1 MWSHFPPEPTPID
14 DGPERRSAPPK
25 PPGPSRLLPVVQCL
39 AEGGLLA
46 VFAAAVQALFG
57 EVPTIGP
64 FEFAILAGAGMA
76 WARRHRWRGP
86 LGEAFG
92 LPFLAIGAGALTW
105 ILAPEVRIALLSGDL
120 QAAIAAHPG
129 GWIGALAI
137 LRGHAHHSREVDEE
151 VQDRLMR
158 WGLPTVAIAWLVG
171 DIAARQAG
179 TGIEDAFTA
188 VAFLGALVFV
198 GAGTL
203 ALGLARLASVRSDG
217 AGSASWF
224 GFILVVAVGI
234 TAIGIPAALLL
245 GVPLSTALM
254 ALIAPIRVIGAL
266 IVLILSPVMLLAA
279 LLVDAAQGV
288 LPEGFG
294 AGTLRLPT
302 IHLGVRDPSSPVP
315 GIVFWVAFAV
325 IVLLEL
331 AAVAIYI
338 WWRWRERRLMDA
350 AIGELGEEREV
361 VFDRP
366 ARPPRPPRPEATPR
380 GDRHD
385 PSGAYLLALDALA
398 ADGRWPHERAETP
411 RDHLA
416 RIGDA
421 YPVAGPLRRLA
432 AAYELIRY
440 AGRPLGSRERAR
452 SPGRLGRVEEAI
464 SRH

>member
-1 MWSHFPPEPTPID
+1 MWSHFPPEPVPID
-14 DGPERRSAPPK
+14 DGPERPSAPPK
-25 PPGPSRLLPVVQCL
+25 PPRPSRLLPVVQCL

-46 VFAAAVQALFG
+46 VIAAAVQALFG

-86 LGEAFG
+86 MGEAFG
-92 LPFLAIGAGALTW
+92 LPFLAIGAGTLTW

-129 GWIGALAI
+129 GWVGALAI

-171 DIAARQAG
+171 DLASRQAG
-179 TGIEDAFTA
+179 TGIHDAFTA
-188 VAFLGALVFV
+188 VAFLGALIFV

-224 GFILVVAVGI
+224 GFVLVVAVGI
-234 TAIGIPAALLL
+234 TAIGIPAAMLL
-245 GVPLSTALM
+245 GVPLSTVLI

-266 IVLILSPVMLLAA
+266 LALLLSPVVLLAA
-279 LLVDAAQGV
+279 LLADIAQDV
-288 LPEGFG
+288 LPGFG
-294 AGTLRLPT
+294 TGTIRLPT
-302 IHLGVRDPSSPVP
+302 IELGVRDPSSPVP

-325 IVLLEL
+325 IVLLEV
-331 AAVAIYI
+331 AAVALYL
-338 WWRWRERRLMDA
+338 WWRWRERRLEEA

-366 ARPPRPPRPEATPR
+366 ARPPRAPRHEAAPR

-385 PSGAYLLALDALA
+385 PVGAYLLALDALA
-398 ADGRWPHERAETP
+398 ADGRWPRDPAETP

-421 YPVAGPLRRLA
+421 SPAAGPMRRLA

-440 AGRPLGSRERAR
+440 AQRPLGSRERAR
-452 SPGRLGRVEEAI
+452 SPGRLSRVEEAI
-464 SRH
+464 GRR

>member
-1 MWSHFPPEPTPID
+1 MWSQFPSEPIPID
-14 DGPERRSAPPK
+14 DGPERPSAPPK
-25 PPGPSRLLPVVQCL
+25 PQRPSRLLPVVQCL

-46 VFAAAVQALFG
+46 VIAAAVQALFG

-76 WARRHRWRGP
+76 WARRRRWRGP
-86 LGEAFG
+86 MGEAFG
-92 LPFLAIGAGALTW
+92 LPFLAVGAGALTW

-129 GWIGALAI
+129 GWVGALAI

-158 WGLPTVAIAWLVG
+158 WGLPTVGIAWLIG
-171 DIAARQAG
+171 DLAARQAG

-188 VAFLGALVFV
+188 VAFFGALVFV

-224 GFILVVAVGI
+224 GFVLIVAVGI
-234 TAIGIPAALLL
+234 TVIGIPAAMLL

-266 IVLILSPVMLLAA
+266 IVLILSPIMLLAA
-279 LLVDAAQGV
+279 LLVDAVQGV

-294 AGTLRLPT
+294 TGTLSLPT
-302 IHLGVRDPSSPVP
+302 IHLGVRNPSSPVP
-315 GIVFWVAFAV
+315 GMVFWIALAV
-325 IVLLEL
+325 IVILEV
-331 AAVAIYI
+331 AAVAVYL
-338 WWRWRERRLMDA
+338 WWRWRERRLMEA
-350 AIGELGEEREV
+350 ELSELGEEREV
-361 VFDRP
+361 VFERP
-366 ARPPRPPRPEATPR
+366 ARPPRPPRPEAAPR

-385 PSGAYLLALDALA
+385 PVGAYLLALDALA
-398 ADGRWPHERAETP
+398 ADGRWPRDPAETP

-416 RIGDA
+416 RIEDA
-421 YPVAGPLRRLA
+421 HPVVGPLRRLA

-452 SPGRLGRVEEAI
+452 SPSRLSRVEEAI
-464 SRH
+464 ARR